1 MNFDWSEEQRQFRDT
16 VVRFARAELSDDVTS
31 RDLRGEFSREAWEK
45 CARFGIQGLPVPA
58 AYGGSGADAL
68 TTIAALE
75 GLGYGCADSGL
86 VFSLN
91 AQMWACELP
100 IVKFATEEQKRRY
113 LPPMCDGSLIGAHA
127 MSEPDSG
134 SDALSLRTTA
144 EQRDGRF
151 VLNGSKTFVT
161 NGPIAD
167 VFLVFATTQP
177 GNALRGLTAFL
188 VPKESEGLT
197 LGEPLHKLGLRTSP
211 MSELFLDGCELSEDQ
226 LLGEVGQGSAV
237 FNTAMHWER
246 GCILASVVGAM
257 ERQLERSLSHARE
270 RKQYGR
276 PIGSFQAVGHK
287 IVDMKLRLETSK
299 LMLYRLGWLLDS
311 GESTPLD
318 SALTKLALSE
328 SFVHSSLDALQVHGG
343 YGYIAEYEIER
354 DVRDALG
361 SRLYSGTSEIQRNIV
376 AAYLGL

>member
-1 MNFDWSEEQRQFRDT
+1 VNFEWSEEQRQFRDA

-31 RDLRGEFSREAWEK
+31 RDLRAEFSREAWER
-45 CARFGIQGLPVPA
+45 CARFGIQGLPVPVE
-58 AYGGSGADAL
+58 YGGAGADPL

-75 GLGYGCADSGL
+75 GLGYGCPDGGL
-86 VFSLN
+86 AFSLG
-91 AQMWACELP
+91 AQLWACELP
-100 IVKFATEEQKRRY
+100 IVRFGSEEQKRRY
-113 LPPMCDGSLIGAHA
+113 LPRMCDGSLIAAHA

-144 EQRDGRF
+144 ERRDGGF

-161 NGPIAD
+161 NGPIAGLF
-167 VFLVFATTQP
+167 VVFATTQP
-177 GNALRGLTAFL
+177 GNAMRGLTAFL
-188 VPKESEGLT
+188 VPKEAPGLT
-197 LGEPLHKLGLRTSP
+197 LGKPLHKLGVRTSP
-211 MSELFLDGCELSEDQ
+211 MSELFLEGCEVSDDQ
-226 LLGEVGQGSAV
+226 LLGAVGQGSVV
-237 FNTAMHWER
+237 FNTALHWER
-246 GCILASVVGAM
+246 GCMLASVVGAM
-257 ERQLERSLSHARE
+257 ERQLERTLAHARE

-311 GESTPLD
+311 GESTALD
-318 SALTKLALSE
+318 SALTKLAISE
-328 SFVHSSLDALQVHGG
+328 SFVQSSLDALQVHGG

-361 SRLYSGTSEIQRNIV
+361 SRIYSGTSEIQRNIV